1 MACNACMTIAPV
13 ESDYKAKGTTLE
25 VGDLSIYVA
34 APPSSSSTAGIIYV
48 PDIFGNTPQGTCLL
62 PSFFPPPHAFTFPL
76 LPLSLPPPKN
86 PKALQICDKVAAAGF
101 WVAFPDVFRGKPWP
115 MEKFPPPDRQE
126 LMDWIGGYTFD
137 DKVKPDL
144 AAALEVLRGKG
155 ARKFGIVGFCWGGK
169 VSTLASQDAS
179 TYSAT
184 ASAHPSFLT
193 VEDAAVVNAPILLL
207 PSKVRPQSPTR
218 PTTHPTHSPTHP
230 LHPRTRRT

>member
-1 MACNACMTIAPV
+1 M
-13 ESDYKAKGTTLE
+13 
-25 VGDLSIYVA
+25 
-34 APPSSSSTAGIIYV
+34 
-48 PDIFGNTPQGTCLL
+48 
-62 PSFFPPPHAFTFPL
+62 
-76 LPLSLPPPKN
+76 
-86 PKALQICDKVAAAGF
+86 
-101 WVAFPDVFRGKPWP
+101 AFPDVFRGKPWP